1 MDADRPPFEDLYR
14 DYLGRIY
21 AFVRA
26 QVGSSSDAEDIT
38 AQVFMN
44 AYQAYARFE
53 ARNTTPAAWLFR
65 IARNATLDHFR
76 AQGRRDRLRRTIERQ
91 PVAEDDPAG
100 QAEERIQ
107 YRALLARVAQLPERQ
122 REAISLRHSGLSFDE
137 VGKLIGCSEDAA
149 KMLYHRALKALK
161 EAVQKEAL

>member
-1 MDADRPPFEDLYR
+1 VDADRPPFEDLYR

-44 AYQAYARFE
+44 AYQAYGRFE

-107 YRALLARVAQLPERQ
+107 YRALLVRVAQLPERQ

-161 EAVQKEAL
+161 EAVQKEPL

>member
-1 MDADRPPFEDLYR
+1 VDADRPPFEDLYR

-44 AYQAYARFE
+44 AYQAYGRFE

-76 AQGRRDRLRRTIERQ
+76 AQGRRDRLRRTIEHQ

-107 YRALLARVAQLPERQ
+107 YRALLVRVAQLPERQ

-161 EAVQKEAL
+161 EAVQKEPL